1 MKYASIQ
8 AIEDFINNHC
18 VDCLYATDSVV
29 GLGNLIY
36 TTDNGKLFIVNE
48 RVANCWSSNHYYR
61 FASKI
66 SKAMQKMIES
76 QDNILNQDDE

>member
-8 AIEDFINNHC
+8 AIEEYINNHC
-18 VDCLYATDSVV
+18 IDCLYATDSVI
-29 GLGNLIY
+29 GLGDLIY
-36 TTDNGKLFIVNE
+36 TTDKNNLFIVKEKYQNE
-48 RVANCWSSNHYYR
+48 WSSIHYYR

-66 SKAMQKMIES
+66 SKVMQKLIDS